1 MCGIAGVL
9 DRSGAPV
16 PLEVLRRMSDVI
28 AHRGPDGEGQY
39 VDGPVGLANRRLA
52 IIDPGPSGNQPMFD
66 TAGNLVITYNGEIYN
81 YRELRAD
88 LERRGREFRTRTDTE
103 VALNAFAEWGPAC
116 VERFN
121 GMFAL
126 AIWDRERRQLFLA
139 RDRYGIKPLYYAE
152 VGPLFL
158 FGSEIKS
165 LLQHDAMRATVSLP
179 HLVEY
184 FTFQN
189 IFSDGTLFDGVR
201 LLRAGHRMTLDE
213 GRASVRPQ
221 QYWDFDFSS
230 TDRDMSETEGLEELD
245 RLFRQAVRR
254 QLVSDVPVGAH
265 LSGGMDSGSITAL
278 AAQELPYLN
287 TFTVGFDMTS
297 SLGLEVGI
305 DERAKAEAMS
315 YQFQT
320 EHYEAVLKAGDME
333 RCLPALIWHLEDPRV
348 GQSYPNFYVARLAS
362 KFVKVVLT
370 GSGGDELFA
379 GYPWRYYRAVVND
392 DLEHY
397 TAKYY
402 RFWGRLIPDSARSD
416 FFRPEVRSETEDV
429 EMIDIFRSQLPN
441 VDPPQTPEDYVNHS
455 LYLEA
460 KTFLHGLFV
469 VEDKLSMAHSL
480 ENRVPFLDNDL
491 VDFAQKLPV
500 RLKLRDLQNVVELNE
515 NEPGPKTERYFER
528 TRDGKL
534 LLRRAMRNYV
544 PETITNQVKQGFS
557 GPDSS
562 WFRGDSIDYV
572 RDVLLS
578 SDAAIYDFLD
588 PACVRTMVDDHLEGR
603 ENRRLLLW
611 SLLSFEHWCRTFL
624 KGEHP

>member
-1 MCGIAGVL
+1 
-9 DRSGAPV
+9 
-16 PLEVLRRMSDVI
+16 
-28 AHRGPDGEGQY
+28 
-39 VDGPVGLANRRLA
+39 
-52 IIDPGPSGNQPMFD
+52 
-66 TAGNLVITYNGEIYN
+66 
-81 YRELRAD
+81 
-88 LERRGREFRTRTDTE
+88 
-103 VALNAFAEWGPAC
+103 
-116 VERFN
+116 
-121 GMFAL
+121 
-126 AIWDRERRQLFLA
+126 
-139 RDRYGIKPLYYAE
+139 
-152 VGPLFL
+152 
-158 FGSEIKS
+158 
-165 LLQHDAMRATVSLP
+165 
-179 HLVEY
+179 
-184 FTFQN
+184 
-189 IFSDGTLFDGVR
+189 
-201 LLRAGHRMTLDE
+201 
-213 GRASVRPQ
+213 
-221 QYWDFDFSS
+221 
-230 TDRDMSETEGLEELD
+230 
-245 RLFRQAVRR
+245 
-254 QLVSDVPVGAH
+254 
-265 LSGGMDSGSITAL
+265 
-278 AAQELPYLN
+278 
-287 TFTVGFDMTS
+287 
-297 SLGLEVGI
+297 
-305 DERAKAEAMS
+305 MS